1 MIGMYLNRF
10 LQKNVSLLNMKT
22 LKYIIYKEGKHFVS
36 QCLNVDVASFGASI
50 EEAAQNLKEAL
61 DLYFED
67 EQAKRKYRKIQD
79 TLVGELSLR
88 F

>member
-1 MIGMYLNRF
+1 M
-10 LQKNVSLLNMKT
+10 
-22 LKYIIYKEGKHFVS
+22 IYKEGKHFVS
-36 QCLNVDVASFGASI
+36 QCLNVDIASFGDTV
-50 EEAAQNLKEAL
+50 EEAANNLREAL

-67 EQAKRKYRKIQD
+67 DQAKLKYRKIQD

>member
-1 MIGMYLNRF
+1 
-10 LQKNVSLLNMKT
+10 MKT

-36 QCLNVDVASFGASI
+36 QCLNVDIASFGDTV
-50 EEAAQNLKEAL
+50 EEAANNLREAL

-67 EQAKRKYRKIQD
+67 DQAKLKYRKIQD

>member
-1 MIGMYLNRF
+1 
-10 LQKNVSLLNMKT
+10 MKT

-36 QCLNVDVASFGASI
+36 QCLNVDIASFGDTV
-50 EEAAQNLKEAL
+50 EEAAANLKEAL

-67 EQAKRKYRKIQD
+67 DQAKLKYRKIQE
-79 TLVGELSLR
+79 TFVGEMSLR